1 MKFCSTINKEVAV
14 ANAMTLLRK
23 AKKNIHLTMDMQ
35 GEIDHPLP
43 QKYHHLI
50 ARLVKRKIMVVR
62 YMYGDIN
69 LFEKMKNRYEG
80 VRVYYGGK
88 IDRYQRMLI
97 IDKRRGMF
105 ALNGNIFFTA
115 FKPLVNSLLSYVSV
129 N

>member
-14 ANAMTLLRK
+14 INAMALLRK
-23 AKKNIHLTMDMQ
+23 AKKTVYMTMDMR

-50 ARLVKRKIMVVR
+50 TRLVKRKITVTR
-62 YMYGDIN
+62 YMYGERE
-69 LFEKMKNRYEG
+69 LFEKTKNRYEG
-80 VRVYYGGK
+80 VQVYYGGK
-88 IDRYQRMLI
+88 INRYQRMLI
-97 IDKRRGMF
+97 IDKKRGMF